1 MSGDCMAGMVMP
13 GCASYAPSL
22 RAGAGPSLIKPIL
35 IIVVVLAAIS
45 VAIFALRLLERRD
58 ITNYSVLNEF
68 VGHVA
73 PAIGLAGISLLT
85 LGAMPTLGPLLVY
98 TVAFGVLAAAL
109 VFRCIPRWTVVRNIS
124 ELWVVIL
131 AIAMAYIFSAAS
143 IVPLTVLIIVLALA
157 FVGDVI
163 LRANRNSQLS
173 TVGSAG
179 RRALATLG
187 SNGEVALAL
196 AVVLLLAVSQW
207 PGTFS

>member
-1 MSGDCMAGMVMP
+1 MVMP

-22 RAGAGPSLIKPIL
+22 RDGAGPSLIKPIL
-35 IIVVVLAAIS
+35 IRVVVLAAIS
-45 VAIFALRLLERRD
+45 LAIFALRLLRRGD
-58 ITNYSVLNEF
+58 IANYSGLSDF
-68 VGHVA
+68 VGHIA
-73 PAIGLAGISLLT
+73 PALGLVGISLLT

-98 TVAFGVLAAAL
+98 TAAFGVLAA
-109 VFRCIPRWTVVRNIS
+109 VFLIRCIPRWKVVRNVS

-131 AIAMAYIFSAAS
+131 AITMAYVFSATS
-143 IVPLTVLIIVLALA
+143 IVPLTVLILIVALA

-163 LRANRNSQLS
+163 RRANLDSQLP
-173 TVGSAG
+173 TFGSAA

-207 PGTFS
+207 PHAFS